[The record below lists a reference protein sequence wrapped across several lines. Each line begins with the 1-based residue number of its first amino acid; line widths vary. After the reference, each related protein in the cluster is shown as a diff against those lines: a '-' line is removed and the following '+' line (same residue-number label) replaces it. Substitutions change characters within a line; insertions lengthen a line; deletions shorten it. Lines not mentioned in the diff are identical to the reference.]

1 MEAND
6 IPEGQMPA
14 ASANENSPESPPDVE
29 VSTHGRDARRK
40 RIADYEAAGLAKP
53 DPGDACLAII
63 NTDLIGLASDLA
75 DAIKESL
82 TEGQTKA
89 DSVRRIEPALNNYL
103 KVTRQVER
111 FMQLEVRA
119 AEARK
124 QAAKVQ
130 EQLQM
135 LAL

>member
-6 IPEGQMPA
+6 IFERQAPD
-14 ASANENSPESPPDVE
+14 ASVNDTNSESSAEVQASTPGHDV
-29 VSTHGRDARRK
+29 RRK
-40 RIADYEAAGLAKP
+40 RIADYEATGLAKP
-53 DPGDACLAII
+53 DPGDACLAAMKA
-63 NTDLIGLASDLA
+63 DLMGLAFVLV

-82 TEGQTKA
+82 TEGPTKA
-89 DSVRRIEPALNNYL
+89 DGVRRCEPALSSYL
-103 KVTRQVER
+103 KVTRQVDR
-111 FMQLEVRA
+111 FTQLEVRA

-124 QAAKVQ
+124 HEAKTQ